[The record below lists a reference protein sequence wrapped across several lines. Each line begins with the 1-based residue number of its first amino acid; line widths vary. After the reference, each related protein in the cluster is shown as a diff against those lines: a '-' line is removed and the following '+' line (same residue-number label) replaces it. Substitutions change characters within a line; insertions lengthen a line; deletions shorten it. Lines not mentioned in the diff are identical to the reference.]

1 MHDVTLIRN
10 MDKLIWKLKQKT
22 FRSASQLTVFASASG
37 TLAHQEETGVI
48 LAQALL
54 AWWKD
59 PYYVARR
66 AGDGEVERFVRDNV
80 RRRHTNNT
88 QQEVRW
94 NSGGNLITFRFKEGV
109 GSNELEQAQAAV
121 QLADM
126 RARQQQ
132 EEVMYL
138 QQQNEELQHAISE
151 ISYQEWLQNKRPR
164 EGQEKGYF
172 RGSASDAIESG
183 TEVLV
188 HMRGGKDAVLRVL
201 KDILEACTRKPV
213 NTSGP
218 T

>member
-1 MHDVTLIRN
+1 M
-10 MDKLIWKLKQKT
+10 
-22 FRSASQLTVFASASG
+22 
-37 TLAHQEETGVI
+37 
-48 LAQALL
+48 
-54 AWWKD
+54 
-59 PYYVARR
+59 
-66 AGDGEVERFVRDNV
+66 RDNV

-164 EGQEKGYF
+164 EGQEKEDF

-183 TEVLV
+183 TEVVV

-201 KDILEACTRKPV
+201 KDFLGACTRKPV